1 MEFGDCLVGVKN
13 EDCEGNALKVILEF
27 ILGIFNFF
35 TSNRMFYVIL
45 VCAENGISLLQSFW
59 VVMCCNA

>member
-13 EDCEGNALKVILEF
+13 EDCEGNATKSDFGVYSWKFQLFYKQ
-27 ILGIFNFF
+27 
-35 TSNRMFYVIL
+35 SNVYVIL
-45 VCAENGISLLQSFW
+45 VRAENGISLLQSFW